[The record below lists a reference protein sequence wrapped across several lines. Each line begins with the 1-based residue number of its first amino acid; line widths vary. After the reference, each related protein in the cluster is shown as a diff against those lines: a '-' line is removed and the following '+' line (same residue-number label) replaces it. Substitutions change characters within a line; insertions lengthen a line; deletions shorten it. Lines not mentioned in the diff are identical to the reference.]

1 MVWEEDEREKR
12 EEMAGETGGRDEECK
27 VDSLLV
33 FWAAHKRQ
41 GLLLFS
47 SLLRGKRKEKAKK
60 RDGKG
65 EEKARRGKARRFVRE
80 IKTMG
85 G

>member
-1 MVWEEDEREKR
+1 MVWEAEERERR

-47 SLLRGKRKEKAKK
+47 SSLRRNGRETGRKGMGKR
-60 RDGKG
+60 
-65 EEKARRGKARRFVRE
+65 EEKAGRGKATKYVE
-80 IKTMG
+80 EMEA
-85 G
+85 

>member
-1 MVWEEDEREKR
+1 MACGAVWEEEERERR

-47 SLLRGKRKEKAKK
+47 SLPRGKGRKAG
-60 RDGKG
+60 RKG
-65 EEKARRGKARRFVRE
+65 MEKARKRHT
-80 IKTMG
+80 KTEG
-85 G
+85 